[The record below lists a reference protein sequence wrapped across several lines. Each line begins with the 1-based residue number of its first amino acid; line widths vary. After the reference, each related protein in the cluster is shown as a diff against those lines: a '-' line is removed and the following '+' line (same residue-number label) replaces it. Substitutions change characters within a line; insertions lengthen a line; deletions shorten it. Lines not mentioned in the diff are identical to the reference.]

1 MAEEK
6 RLALLRSTVRSVAK
20 YGMKDVSTR
29 SISGDAGVNDAYIY
43 RYFQDKE
50 DLLKQA
56 YLMENDKFMRV
67 VLQRMELIREQ
78 STGCTQQERFRL
90 IFHVAWRYLI
100 DTPDVCRFFLYYYNS
115 PNFEKYARKEYHEQL
130 NLLAEK
136 VLSLFESTEIAKHY
150 LYALFVLLNSFA
162 LQVVSGEVSD
172 DMNAEERVFN
182 MAFHAIK
189 AEMKKEKPEGTYG
202 IQNEGKDDGECRE

>member
-67 VLQRMELIREQ
+67 VLQRMELIRNQ

-136 VLSLFESTEIAKHY
+136 FCHYSDRQRLQSITFTHCLFCSIRSHFRLY
-150 LYALFVLLNSFA
+150 L
-162 LQVVSGEVSD
+162 
-172 DMNAEERVFN
+172 ERCQ
-182 MAFHAIK
+182 MI
-189 AEMKKEKPEGTYG
+189 
-202 IQNEGKDDGECRE
+202 

>member
-1 MAEEK
+1 MH
-6 RLALLRSTVRSVAK
+6 S
-20 YGMKDVSTR
+20 
-29 SISGDAGVNDAYIY
+29 AGAI
-43 RYFQDKE
+43 
-50 DLLKQA
+50 
-56 YLMENDKFMRV
+56 
-67 VLQRMELIREQ
+67 
-78 STGCTQQERFRL
+78 
-90 IFHVAWRYLI
+90 VAWRYLI

-136 VLSLFESTEIAKHY
+136 VLSLFGSTEIAKHY

-189 AEMKKEKPEGTYG
+189 AEMKKEKPEETYG